1 MRISQRCSCLPMSA
15 VFSARRALRIPPW
28 ILLAALLFPGF
39 AGAQSPPAN
48 NQRSTNGQ
56 APTQGTAGNMFD
68 VAPPLF
74 DLENSYLHWPLP
86 ASEKVYGVIDGTRIK
101 KIAED
106 ITAISRQAK
115 ADGLQ
120 YWGRIPGTK
129 YDQQTQQYIADKFHE
144 IGLQNVRSQDLVL
157 PPQWMAKSWS
167 LSFSQSGQQVPL
179 AATFPMG
186 RSPSTSAGGVDL
198 PLIWVGLGTA
208 ADFAGRDVHGKAVVI
223 YSIPEPSVFTQS
235 ATLNDSLKRAQQN
248 GAAAILVSLAIPGNV
263 TAQMNS
269 NSQLTVPG
277 FCIGMEDGAKLRAA
291 IETAQEGTAPKIH
304 IALDA
309 GMVEGLKSANI
320 WGTLPGM
327 TDENILVISHM
338 DSYFEGASDNASGIA
353 TMLSLAEFYSK
364 IPKSQRKRTI
374 TFVGTGAHHAGS
386 PGTAWMHEN
395 MQPYFAKTALILN
408 CEHTAETE
416 IYYWGRPPVIRKS
429 TSLSGV
435 RMFAINGG
443 RQLDDIVVKSLQT
456 FGVGTL
462 AQPEVNSP
470 GDMSHIFRDAPAL
483 QTINIPVQYH
493 TDMDTMALIPAPGLE
508 GTTRAYAKIIDEV
521 NRLDLKSLRP
531 DGSPR
536 GGQ

>member
-1 MRISQRCSCLPMSA
+1 MRGSKFAVMVLAFASLLTVQFAFGQGRSSQSSGSQP
-15 VFSARRALRIPPW
+15 
-28 ILLAALLFPGF
+28 
-39 AGAQSPPAN
+39 
-48 NQRSTNGQ
+48 
-56 APTQGTAGNMFD
+56 PTQATQAAPGNMFEL
-68 VAPPLF
+68 APPLF

-86 ASEKVYGVIDGTRIK
+86 ASERAYGAIDGTRIK

-106 ITAISRQAK
+106 IAAIARQAK
-115 ADGLQ
+115 TDGVQ

-129 YDQQTQQYIADKFHE
+129 YDQATQQYVAAKFRE
-144 IGLQNVRSQDLVL
+144 FGLQDIRTQEL
-157 PPQWMAKSWS
+157 PLTPQWMAKSWS
-167 LSFSQSGQQVPL
+167 LSFSKGGQQVAL
-179 AATFPMG
+179 TATFPMG
-186 RSPSTSAGGVDL
+186 RSPSTPVGGFDL
-198 PLIWVGLGTA
+198 PLVWVGLGTA

-223 YSIPEPSVFTQS
+223 YSVPEPSVFTQT
-235 ATLNDSLKRAQQN
+235 ATLTDSLKRAEQN

-269 NSQLTVPG
+269 NGPLTIPA
-277 FCIGMEDGAKLRAA
+277 FCIGMEDGSKLRAA
-291 IETAQEGTAPKIH
+291 IETAPEGTSATVH
-304 IALDA
+304 ISLDA
-309 GMVEGLKSANI
+309 GMVEGLKSANV

-338 DSYFEGASDNASGIA
+338 DSFFEGAADNATGVA

-364 IPKSQRKRTI
+364 IPKSQRQRTI

-395 MQPYFAKTALILN
+395 MQPFFAKTALILN

-429 TSLSGV
+429 TSPSGV

-443 RQLDDIVVKSLQT
+443 HQLDEIIVKAFQT

-462 AQPEVNSP
+462 AEPEVNAP

-493 TDMDTMALIPAPGLE
+493 TDMDTPSLIPPPGLE
-508 GTTRAYAKIIDEV
+508 AVARAYAKIIEEV
-521 NRLDLKSLRP
+521 NHLDLKSLRA
-531 DGSPR
+531 DSPAH
-536 GGQ
+536 GMQ